1 MTDSLNTP
9 AQSAPQRVR
18 IHSHVTQS
26 RFLHVEDALGI
37 GKIRLFAGNYRR
49 GQGMD
54 SHAYHFIDLADAR
67 VIFAA
72 LARGEPGFSYREYK
86 GTPPQNGQALSPDS
100 AVSRVLSVAV
110 KGDNVYVELK
120 SGPGK
125 LTPTGAITP
134 NGKPQV
140 EVNVGFKQ
148 YEAQRLAATVLAY
161 IHAWDIHRIMVH
173 QQLVGQPAPY
183 LLTATEAVATEAVG
197 VGTLT
202 TVGSESLAEAPAA
215 GPHASTGNGN
225 RPVTRKAPLLKA
237 NGSQVAVPA
246 QPAVSPAV
254 VATAEAIYG
263 PGGLRY
269 GDGTA
274 VDAGNLAEV
283 QAFQRFAA
291 EKQGAPASRAIL
303 QAYYREHM
311 AA

>member
-1 MTDSLNTP
+1 MTESLALP
-9 AQSAPQRVR
+9 SKRVR
-18 IHSHVTQS
+18 IASHVTQS
-26 RFLHVEDALGI
+26 RFLHVEDALSI

-49 GQGMD
+49 GLGVQ

-72 LARGEPGFSYREYK
+72 LVRGEPGFSYREYK
-86 GTPPQNGQALSPDS
+86 GTPPRNGSS
-100 AVSRVLSVAV
+100 AISRILSVAV

-125 LTPTGAITP
+125 LTATGAITP

-161 IHAWDIHRIMVH
+161 IHAWDIYRIMIH

-183 LLTATEAVATEAVG
+183 LLAATEAVNNGT
-197 VGTLT
+197 GTLT
-202 TVGSESLAEAPAA
+202 TVDSESLAEALAA
-215 GPHASTGNGN
+215 GPHASSDNGN
-225 RPVTRKAPLLKA
+225 RPVTRKAPQPRA
-237 NGSQVAVPA
+237 NGDQISVPA

-263 PGGLRY
+263 PDGLRY
-269 GDGTA
+269 GDGTT

-283 QAFQRFAA
+283 QAFQLFVR
-291 EKQGAPASRAIL
+291 EKKDAPPSRSVLQG
-303 QAYYREHM
+303 YYRDHM
-311 AA
+311 SI

>member
-1 MTDSLNTP
+1 MTDSPNTL

-37 GKIRLFAGNYRR
+37 GKIRLFAGTYSR
-49 GQGMD
+49 GQGMTTYT
-54 SHAYHFIDLADAR
+54 SHYLDLADAR
-67 VIFAA
+67 VVFAA
-72 LARGEPGFSYREYK
+72 LARGEEGFSYREYK
-86 GTPPQNGQALSPDS
+86 GTPPPQHGSS
-100 AVSRVLSVAV
+100 AVSRVLSIAV
-110 KGDNVYVELK
+110 KGENVYVELK
-120 SGPGK
+120 CGPGK

-183 LLTATEAVATEAVG
+183 LLTATEAANG
-197 VGTLT
+197 GTGMPT
-202 TVGSESLAEAPAA
+202 TVDSEPLAVALAA
-215 GPHASTGNGN
+215 GPHPAAGNGN
-225 RPVTRKAPLLKA
+225 RPVTRKAPMPRA
-237 NGSQVAVPA
+237 NGGQVAVLP

-291 EKQGAPASRAIL
+291 EKKEAPTSRAIL
-303 QAYYREHM
+303 QVYYREHV
-311 AA
+311 AV

>member
-1 MTDSLNTP
+1 
-9 AQSAPQRVR
+9 
-18 IHSHVTQS
+18 
-26 RFLHVEDALGI
+26 VEDALVI

-86 GTPPQNGQALSPDS
+86 GTPPANKRSAPDGRVLPAERPLPNGRATPLIRSGQAI
-100 AVSRVLSVAV
+100 SRVLSIAV
-110 KGDNVYVELK
+110 KDDNVYMELK

-125 LTPTGAITP
+125 LAATGAITP
-134 NGKPQV
+134 NGRPQV
-140 EVNVGFKQ
+140 EVNVGFKR

-161 IHAWDIHRIMVH
+161 IRAWDIYRIMIH
-173 QQLVGQPAPY
+173 QKLVGQPAPY
-183 LLTATEAVATEAVG
+183 LLTETEAVNGSTGTPMIEDSEPLVEALG
-197 VGTLT
+197 
-202 TVGSESLAEAPAA
+202 A
-215 GPHASTGNGN
+215 GPHPSSGNGN
-225 RPVTRKAPLLKA
+225 RPITRKAPLPRA
-237 NGSQVAVPA
+237 NGGQVAVPPR
-246 QPAVSPAV
+246 PAVSPAV

-283 QAFQRFAA
+283 QTFQRFAI
-291 EKQGAPASRAIL
+291 EKKGAPASRAIL
-303 QAYYREHM
+303 QSYYREHM
-311 AA
+311 TV

>member
-1 MTDSLNTP
+1 
-9 AQSAPQRVR
+9 VR
-18 IHSHVTQS
+18 IASHVTQS

-49 GQGMD
+49 GQGMN

-67 VIFAA
+67 VIFAV
-72 LARGEPGFSYREYK
+72 LSRGEPSFSYREYK
-86 GTPPQNGQALSPDS
+86 GTPPQNGSG
-100 AVSRVLSVAV
+100 AVSRVLSIAV
-110 KGDNVYVELK
+110 RGDNVYVELK
-120 SGPGK
+120 RGPGK
-125 LTPTGAITP
+125 PTATGAITP
-134 NGKPQV
+134 NGKPQA
-140 EVNVGFKQ
+140 EVNVGFKL

-161 IHAWDIHRIMVH
+161 IQAWDVHRIMIH

-183 LLTATEAVATEAVG
+183 LLTATEAVNGST
-197 VGTLT
+197 GTLT
-202 TVGSESLAEAPAA
+202 TADSESLAEALAA

-225 RPVTRKAPLLKA
+225 RPITRKAPLPKA

-246 QPAVSPAV
+246 QPAVSAAA

-291 EKQGAPASRAIL
+291 EKKEAPTSRAIL
-303 QAYYREHM
+303 QAYYREHI

>member
-9 AQSAPQRVR
+9 AQSALQRVR

-72 LARGEPGFSYREYK
+72 LARGEPDFSYREYK

-173 QQLVGQPAPY
+173 QQLVGRPAPY
-183 LLTATEAVATEAVG
+183 LLTAAEAVNGSA
-197 VGTLT
+197 GTLT
-202 TVGSESLAEAPAA
+202 TADSTSPAAAPAA
-215 GPHASTGNGN
+215 GPHSSTGNGN
-225 RPVTRKAPLLKA
+225 RPVTRKAPLPKA
-237 NGSQVAVPA
+237 NGSQVAVPP

-263 PGGLRY
+263 SGGLRY

-283 QAFQRFAA
+283 QAFQRFSA
-291 EKQGAPASRAIL
+291 EKKGTPASKAIL
-303 QAYYREHM
+303 QAYYREHR

>member
-9 AQSAPQRVR
+9 AQSALQRVR

-37 GKIRLFAGNYRR
+37 SKIRLFAGNYRR

-86 GTPPQNGQALSPDS
+86 GTPPQNGQALSPGS

-134 NGKPQV
+134 NGKTQV

-197 VGTLT
+197 AGTLT
-202 TVGSESLAEAPAA
+202 TVDSESLAEAPAA

-225 RPVTRKAPLLKA
+225 RPVTRKAPLPKA

-291 EKQGAPASRAIL
+291 EKKGTPASRAIL